1 MEKNYTY
8 ILECADKSL
17 YCGWTNHLG
26 ERVAAHNAG
35 RGAKYTKSRRPVTLV
50 YFEEFATKQEAMRRE
65 WEVKRLSRSENSG
78 VSPVLMYDSAER
90 TSLPVRSS
98 PRTSNSS
105 AKLRRMSSED
115 CEVSKSFLLSE

>member
-1 MEKNYTY
+1 MDKNYTY
-8 ILECADKSL
+8 ILECGDKSL

-65 WEVKRLSRSENSG
+65 WEVKRLSRSE
-78 VSPVLMYDSAER
+78 
-90 TSLPVRSS
+90 
-98 PRTSNSS
+98 
-105 AKLRRMSSED
+105 KLALIARGRG
-115 CEVSKSFLLSE
+115 

>member
-65 WEVKRLSRSENSG
+65 WEVKRLSRSEKLALIARASRYESTERG
-78 VSPVLMYDSAER
+78 AATSIGLRPMSVARASPYEK
-90 TSLPVRSS
+90 TQKPPVGE
-98 PRTSNSS
+98 
-105 AKLRRMSSED
+105 K
-115 CEVSKSFLLSE
+115 